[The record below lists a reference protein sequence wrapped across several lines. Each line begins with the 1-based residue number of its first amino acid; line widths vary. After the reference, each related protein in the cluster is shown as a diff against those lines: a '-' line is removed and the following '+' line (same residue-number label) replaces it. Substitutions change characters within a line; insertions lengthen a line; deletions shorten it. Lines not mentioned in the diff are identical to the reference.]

1 MTMSGDDYGRLA
13 YLVLLGLAV
22 GGYFIAQGRANLGK
36 TAQQAAIWGV
46 IFVGVIAGVGL
57 WSDIRDDVAPR
68 QMMVDSGVI
77 EVPRGPDGHYHLV
90 LSVNGKSVPFVVD
103 TGASGIVLSQEDAA
117 RIGIDPAD
125 LVYAGSATTANGVVR
140 TARANVAELQLG
152 EIVDRDVTVY
162 VNGGPM
168 DGSLLGMDYLQR
180 FRRIEIEN
188 GRLVL
193 TR

>member
-1 MTMSGDDYGRLA
+1 MSGDDYGRLA
-13 YLVLLGLAV
+13 YLILLGLAV
-22 GGYFIAQGRANLGK
+22 GGYFIAQGRESLGK

-68 QMMVDSGVI
+68 QMAVGDGVI

-90 LSVNGKSVPFVVD
+90 LTLNGKSVPFIVD

-117 RIGIDPAD
+117 RIGIDPES
-125 LVYAGSATTANGVVR
+125 LVYSGSATTANGVVQ
-140 TARANVAELQLG
+140 TARAEVADMRLG
-152 EIVDRDVTVY
+152 EITDRDVTVY
-162 VNGGPM
+162 VNGGVM

-180 FRRIEIEN
+180 FRRIEIED

>member
-1 MTMSGDDYGRLA
+1 MSGDDFGRLA

-22 GGYFIAQGRANLGK
+22 GGYFLAQNRTNLGK

-68 QMMVDSGVI
+68 QMVVGNGVI
-77 EVPRGPDGHYHLV
+77 EVPRGTDGHYNLV
-90 LSVNGKSVPFVVD
+90 LGVNGTPMPFVVD
-103 TGASGIVLSQEDAA
+103 TGASGIVLTEADATRA
-117 RIGIDPAD
+117 GIDLSA
-125 LVYAGSATTANGVVR
+125 LVYSGRASTANGPVE
-140 TARANVAELQLG
+140 TARAKVAELRLG
-152 EIVDRDVTVY
+152 DIVDHDVTVY
-162 VNGGPM
+162 VNRGEM

-180 FRRIEIEN
+180 FSRIEIVD
-188 GRLVL
+188 GKLIL

>member
-1 MTMSGDDYGRLA
+1 MTGDDFGRLA
-13 YLVLLGLAV
+13 YLILLGLAV
-22 GGYFIAQGRANLGK
+22 GGYFVAQGRASLGK

-57 WSDIRDDVAPR
+57 WSDIRDDVMPR
-68 QMMVDSGVI
+68 QSVISAGTI

-90 LSVNGKSVPFVVD
+90 LGLNGTPVPFVVD
-103 TGASGIVLSQEDAA
+103 TGASGIVLTQEDAA
-117 RIGIDPAD
+117 RVGIDLSR
-125 LVYAGSATTANGVVR
+125 LVYAGSANTANGVVL
-140 TARANVAELQLG
+140 TARARVNQMQLG

-162 VNGGPM
+162 VNQGEM

-180 FRRIEIEN
+180 FRRIEIAD
-188 GRLVL
+188 GKLVL